1 MGLRGQPRAI
11 VFHTKEGR
19 RHCHVVFSRIDA
31 QKMKAIPLPY
41 TRYKLREISRDLYIE
56 NGWKM
61 PRGFINSKNRDPNNF
76 TLAQWQQAKRAGKDP
91 RGIKAALQDC
101 WAISDTQGAFQ
112 QALLMRGFTLARG
125 DRRGFVVL
133 DQQLEIYNVAKW
145 VGIKAKD
152 ARAKLKDEEKLPS
165 VQDARTSIATNMT
178 SHLGALKQA
187 QTTKLGARSSL
198 LKQQKNDLTSQHKE
212 ERRILDEEQ
221 AARHMQE
228 IKQRQARFNTG
239 LRGIWDHITGKFN
252 RIKKQNESETY
263 LAHQR
268 DRNEKDALIFKQL
281 EQSRSLQ
288 ARMNRLQ
295 EFGKTREKEIS
306 RDIQQYREIKD
317 GQRDVFDTFN
327 QPQKDGPKLER

>member
-1 MGLRGQPRAI
+1 MSQATRARQFLFSLSLNPPPEENVSTQAFEDAINRIERKLGLRGQPRAI

-165 VQDARTSIATNMT
+165 VQDARSSIATNMT

-221 AARHMQE
+221 AARHM
-228 IKQRQARFNTG
+228 
-239 LRGIWDHITGKFN
+239 
-252 RIKKQNESETY
+252 
-263 LAHQR
+263 
-268 DRNEKDALIFKQL
+268 
-281 EQSRSLQ
+281 
-288 ARMNRLQ
+288 
-295 EFGKTREKEIS
+295 
-306 RDIQQYREIKD
+306 
-317 GQRDVFDTFN
+317 
-327 QPQKDGPKLER
+327 